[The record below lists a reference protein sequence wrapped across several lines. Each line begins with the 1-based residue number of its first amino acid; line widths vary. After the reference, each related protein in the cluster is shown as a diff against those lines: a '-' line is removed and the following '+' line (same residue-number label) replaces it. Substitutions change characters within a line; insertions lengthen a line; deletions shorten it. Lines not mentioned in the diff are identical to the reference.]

1 MIHTS
6 GVALSARFFLAPSP
20 GVFFVRCAALRCYRM
35 RSTPREFR
43 VSTDGVRQA
52 LLRCKG
58 TGDWQRALAV
68 LWKMPSRETVGRSH
82 AIVLG
87 LCGSIL
93 AKGGRWQEALM
104 LMEMAEGWRMTPDVV
119 LWSSV
124 LSACGKADAWPMA
137 LEVMSEASKKELQRD
152 ATFYNIAMKAC
163 DGRWQWTLEILEH
176 MKLAQVQV
184 DTFTM
189 NSLLSATVQGGQWRL
204 AMQVLEDIDES
215 GVGADIITFNTLL
228 NATWH
233 KRILSMFFPW
243 NWMSLKDLSSVLG
256 CPPSQ

>member
-1 MIHTS
+1 MGS
-6 GVALSARFFLAPSP
+6 KKSP
-20 GVFFVRCAALRCYRM
+20 GVFIFDAALRHCATALPPSSM
-35 RSTPREFR
+35 RSTTPREDTI
-43 VSTDGVRQA
+43 VSTDGVRQV

-68 LWKMPSRETVGRSH
+68 LRKMPMPPKPREAVGRSY
-82 AIVLG
+82 AVVLG
-87 LCGSIL
+87 LCGNIL
-93 AKGGRWQEALM
+93 AKGAKWQEALM

-124 LSACGKADAWPMA
+124 LSACGKVDAWPMA
-137 LEVMSEASKKELQRD
+137 LEIMSEASKKELQRD
-152 ATFYNIAMKAC
+152 VTFYNIAMKAC
-163 DGRWQWTLEILEH
+163 DGRWQWTLEILEQ

-204 AMQVLEDIDES
+204 AMQVLEEMDES

-228 NATWH
+228 NAAWH
-233 KRILSMFFPW
+233 KRLLSLGHALP
-243 NWMSLKDLSSVLG
+243 LKQG
-256 CPPSQ
+256 CHWKTWVTLW

>member
-1 MIHTS
+1 
-6 GVALSARFFLAPSP
+6 
-20 GVFFVRCAALRCYRM
+20 M
-35 RSTPREFR
+35 RSTTPREDTI
-43 VSTDGVRQA
+43 VSTDAVRQV

-68 LWKMPSRETVGRSH
+68 LRKMPMPPKPREAVGRSY
-82 AIVLG
+82 AVVLG
-87 LCGSIL
+87 LCGNIL
-93 AKGGRWQEALM
+93 AKGTKWQEALM

-124 LSACGKADAWPMA
+124 LSACGKVDAWPMA
-137 LEVMSEASKKELQRD
+137 LEIMSEACKKELQRD

-163 DGRWQWTLEILEH
+163 DGRWQWTLEILEQ
-176 MKLAQVQV
+176 MKQAQVQV

-204 AMQVLEDIDES
+204 AMQVLEEMDES

-228 NATWH
+228 NAAWH
-233 KRILSMFFPW
+233 KRLLSLGHALP
-243 NWMSLKDLSSVLG
+243 LKQG
-256 CPPSQ
+256 CH